1 MGQPSCVHGRLPPL
15 DSPPPPNLVFAR
27 SCPPHMGLAGAI
39 RSLTSPLFVGA
50 AFSRSGIT
58 PPPEQVASVELIGTV
73 T

>member
-1 MGQPSCVHGRLPPL
+1 
-15 DSPPPPNLVFAR
+15 
-27 SCPPHMGLAGAI
+27 MGLAGAI